1 VREAGDG
8 VRQTISG
15 GGNHG
20 DEGVVIPE
28 KTIAAAHDDKPHC
41 CNAPDGQLP
50 IRARLCDEQESDDFV
65 HG

>member
-1 VREAGDG
+1 M
-8 VRQTISG
+8 T
-15 GGNHG
+15 G

-41 CNAPDGQLP
+41 FNAPDGRLP
-50 IRARLCDEQESDDFV
+50 IRARFFDEQDSDDFV